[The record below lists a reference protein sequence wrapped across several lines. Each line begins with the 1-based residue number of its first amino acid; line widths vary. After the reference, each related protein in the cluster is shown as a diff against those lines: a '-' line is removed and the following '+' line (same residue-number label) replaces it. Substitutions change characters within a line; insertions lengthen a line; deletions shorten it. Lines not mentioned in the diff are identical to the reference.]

1 VVRGTGLAEAD
12 ETTRRQLLTR
22 IMGGLLVLLAV
33 FMLPSVAIAAW
44 HGEQDFGAFVTTV
57 LLLAAGGGLLWHLGH
72 GVADDVGRREGLLI
86 VAMCWLVAVF
96 AGALPYYLY
105 AHHTTLGFDD
115 RAQVA
120 SYPTPHGVA
129 VHGRCDLPGA
139 GRAGSEFCVFSSSL
153 FESASGFTTTG
164 ATVLERGLWEQPERL
179 RPEELPHGLLFWR
192 SMTHWLGGMGIIVLA
207 VALLPLLGIGGM
219 QLFRAEVPGP
229 TAARLV
235 PRIGETA
242 RQLWLVYGILTA
254 AQVALLAL
262 GGIGFFMSITHAF
275 GTLASGGFSPLAAS
289 VGGLNSTYAV
299 WVILAFMLCAGVN
312 YSLHHR
318 ALVLGK
324 PSYLRDPELRFW
336 LVLLGVTGTAVVGAL
351 WGSGVLQGG
360 EAIRHGLFTV
370 VSLATTTGY
379 ASVDYTAWVP
389 GLPVL
394 VLLFTFIGALGGC
407 TGSTAGGIKIIRLAI
422 GLRVADREFYRMI
435 HPRGV
440 RPVRFGHQR
449 VDYTV
454 IDGIT
459 SFLVLFCV
467 TVALG
472 AIWLAAEGFAPIEA
486 LSGSLAC
493 VANVGP
499 GFGAFGPAG
508 NYNAVSDLGKL
519 MLSALMVLG
528 RLELLSVIL
537 LFSRSFWR

>member
-12 ETTRRQLLTR
+12 EGARRKLLTR
-22 IMGGLLVLLAV
+22 IMGGLLLLLAV
-33 FMLPSVAIAAW
+33 FMVPSALIAALQ
-44 HGEQDFGAFVTTV
+44 GEQDLGAFLVTIAG
-57 LLLAAGGGLLWHLGH
+57 LAVVGGALWRLGR

-96 AGALPYYLY
+96 AGALPFYLY
-105 AHHTTLGFDD
+105 AHHATLGFDD

-120 SYPTPHGVA
+120 SYPTPHGAA

-139 GRAGSEFCVFSSSL
+139 GRAGSEFCSFSSSL

-164 ATVLERGLWEQPERL
+164 ATVLERGLWAQPERL

-192 SMTHWLGGMGIIVLA
+192 NMTQWLGGMGIIVLA

-254 AQVALLAL
+254 ALVVMLSL
-262 GGIGFFMSITHAF
+262 GGIGAFMSVTHAF

-289 VGGLNSTYAV
+289 VGGLHSTYAE
-299 WVILAFMLCAGVN
+299 WVIVAFMLATGVN

-324 PSYLRDPELRFW
+324 PSYLSDPELRFW
-336 LVLLGVTGTAVVGAL
+336 LVLLAVTSAVVVAAL
-351 WGSGVLQGG
+351 WSSGVLQGG
-360 EAIRHGLFTV
+360 EAVRHGLFTV
-370 VSLATTTGY
+370 VSLATTTGF
-379 ASVDYTAWVP
+379 ASVDYSAWVP

-394 VLLFTFIGALGGC
+394 VLLITFIGALGGC
-407 TGSTAGGIKIIRLAI
+407 TGSTSGGVKVIRLAI

-449 VDYTV
+449 VDFTV

-459 SFLVLFCV
+459 SFLVIFFV
-467 TVALG
+467 TVVIGGL
-472 AIWLAAEGFAPIEA
+472 WLAAEGFAPLEA
-486 LSGSLAC
+486 MTGSLAC

-499 GFGAFGPAG
+499 AFGAFGPTG
-508 NYNAVSDLGKL
+508 NYNEVSDLGKV
-519 MLSALMVLG
+519 MLSSLMVLG

-537 LFSRSFWR
+537 LFSRGFWR